1 MRIRVLEHWRQLYS
15 SIHQRS
21 YESNDLLT
29 AGVARLRLSETYAQ
43 IDIWQRELKYLDEQQ
58 REQKYLDDLAKL

>member
-43 IDIWQRELKYLDEQQ
+43 IDIWQRELISVMP
-58 REQKYLDDLAKL
+58 KLFYDAPHKIC